1 MAGDWLNTL
10 RSYCSNVLLFFS
22 CVIVLIGVCK
32 CACASRAVS
41 LRDCE

>member
-1 MAGDWLNTL
+1 MAGDWPNTL

-32 CACASRAVS
+32 CVCASRAVS